1 MATPTYPSK
10 RYYAAG
16 TARGTTWGTAVAL
29 GATKGVLITGDA
41 GLTRNQKFED
51 YPAIDQIM
59 PKDGWLGINEAV
71 ELSPP
76 CNLQYELGAWGGWL
90 AAIFGT
96 AGTPVQQAATVA
108 YKHTFQYADSVTHFF
123 TFAHEL
129 PGKILEVP
137 SAMPYKLNLKLN
149 GAAIAASIGLR
160 GNTAIN
166 DSAVNTLTQMDA
178 ITYTDRAHFVH
189 FSHGL
194 FLMNTQAG
202 SGLANPTD
210 YVEISDFDLNLERS
224 IDNVHIAGSTNIA
237 LPKEGDIPK
246 NTLKV
251 TLPRASAV
259 NTAYFTNFTGMT
271 AMKASL
277 SFVGPL
283 IASTYYYTITFYFP
297 RLMFVNVPDVKL
309 DGIIKNELLFT
320 VQEAAAAPTGMTY
333 ARPYAEVTNLQTT
346 DYLA

>member
-1 MATPTYPSK
+1 MPTPTYPSK

-16 TARGTTWGTAVAL
+16 TVRGTTWGTAIAL
-29 GATKGVLITGDA
+29 GASKGVLITGDA

-96 AGTPVQQAATVA
+96 AGVPTIQGGGPA

-123 TFAHEL
+123 TYAEER
-129 PGKILEVP
+129 PGVIWEVP
-137 SAMPYKLNLKLN
+137 SAMPFKVNLKLN
-149 GAAIAASIGLR
+149 GAAIAASVGLR

-166 DSAVNTLTQMDA
+166 DSSVNTATQMDA
-178 ITYTDRAHFVH
+178 ITYADRAHFVH
-189 FSHGL
+189 FSHAT
-194 FLMNTQAG
+194 FLMNAG
-202 SGLANPTD
+202 SGGLSSPTD
-210 YVEISDFDLNLERS
+210 LIEIADFDLNLERS

-251 TLPRASAV
+251 TLPRASST
-259 NTAYFTNFTGMT
+259 NLAYFTSFTGI
-271 AMKASL
+271 APMKAL
-277 SFVGPL
+277 LQFVGPL
-283 IASTYYYTITFYFP
+283 IASTYYYTITIYFP
-297 RLMFVNVPDVKL
+297 QLVFAQPPEVKL
-309 DGIIKNELLFT
+309 DGIIKNDLLFT

-333 ARPYAEVTNLQTT
+333 ARPYMEVTNLQTT